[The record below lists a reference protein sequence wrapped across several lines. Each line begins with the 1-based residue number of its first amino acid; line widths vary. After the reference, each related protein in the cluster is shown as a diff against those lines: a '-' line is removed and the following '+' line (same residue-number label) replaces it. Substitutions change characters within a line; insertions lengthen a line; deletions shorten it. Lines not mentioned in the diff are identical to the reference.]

1 MSLYD
6 FADICAVL
14 PKHLSCARFE
24 GMREKHLMYR
34 YKGKMLFWTME
45 HYADKSYG
53 DYEVMIDGKSYYF
66 QQLGKAVEFFNQEG

>member
-14 PKHLSCARFE
+14 PEHLSCARFE
-24 GMREKHLMYR
+24 GMLEKHLMYR
-34 YKGKMLFWTME
+34 HKGKMLFWTME

-53 DYEVMIDGKSYYF
+53 DYEVMIDGKSQYF
-66 QQLGKAVEFFNQEG
+66 KRLSDAVKCFNGG

>member
-14 PKHLSCARFE
+14 PEHLSCARFE
-24 GMREKHLMYR
+24 GMREKHLMCR
-34 YKGKMLFWTME
+34 HKGKMLFWTME

-53 DYEVMIDGKSYYF
+53 DYEVMIDGESRYF
-66 QQLGKAVEFFNQEG
+66 KRLQDAADYFNE